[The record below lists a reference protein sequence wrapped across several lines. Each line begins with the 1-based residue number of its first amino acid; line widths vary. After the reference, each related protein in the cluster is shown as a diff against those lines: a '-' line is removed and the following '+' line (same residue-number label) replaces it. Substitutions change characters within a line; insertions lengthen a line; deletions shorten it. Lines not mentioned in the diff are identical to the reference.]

1 WLSVC
6 LCPVHPHVRGAW
18 DGADLFGSIPDGPSP
33 RAWGLAPDT
42 SGVSGDT
49 RSIPTCVG
57 LGDGAPDGAG
67 GGSVHPHVRGA
78 WNTNAP
84 DAPTLVGPSPRAWG
98 LGIGS
103 GGCTPWW
110 RSIPTCV
117 GLGFTIPVEVVFS
130 SVHPHVRGAWASIC
144 SVLLWFDGPS
154 PRAWGLEYDP
164 RPAGLVERSIPTCV
178 GLGSKPGR
186 STAPT
191 AVHPHVRGAWTSRP
205 AQTFAVTDLQPNTSR
220 RPARPWQR
228 HHYP

>member
-18 DGADLFGSIPDGPSP
+18 DGAELFRSIPGGPSP

-84 DAPTLVGPSPRAWG
+84 DAQAQRGPSPRAWG
-98 LGIGS
+98 LVLGQDQDANAR
-103 GGCTPWW
+103 

-117 GLGFTIPVEVVFS
+117 GLGNRI
-130 SVHPHVRGAWASIC
+130 RWLYA
-144 SVLLWFDGPS
+144 
-154 PRAWGLEYDP
+154 
-164 RPAGLVERSIPTCV
+164 LV
-178 GLGSKPGR
+178 
-186 STAPT
+186 
-191 AVHPHVRGAWTSRP
+191 AVH
-205 AQTFAVTDLQPNTSR
+205 
-220 RPARPWQR
+220 
-228 HHYP
+228 